1 MSNALA
7 IAAVTAVLKDL
18 LQNGLI
24 DHDVAE
30 TLGNVSV
37 TAMPPDRVPAMDD
50 ASLSQVNLFLY
61 QVMPNT
67 GWSSVELPSHNS
79 RGQRVTSPP
88 LALNL
93 SYLLTAFGAADYH
106 AEILLGYA
114 MQLLHENGIVPPDA
128 IRRALA
134 PPAPVEGDV
143 LPNGFQTLIAADL
156 ADQVELVKISPKYMD
171 TEEMSRLWGT
181 LQTRY
186 RTSMTYEVT
195 VVLIERELSSAPSL
209 PVLDYNIYAR
219 PFNQPHIERV
229 ASLSGPAAPIVAG
242 DALVITGYNLR
253 GESTVVKVGSFEV
266 VPAASNLSAERI
278 QINLPPALR
287 PGVQAVQVIHRM
299 MMGTPEVAHE
309 GVGSNVEAF
318 VLHPVIAQ
326 DAGDNYEIDVD
337 DVSLA
342 DGFVS
347 ATVEVT
353 LTAPVGRAQ
362 RVALL
367 LNEFNPP
374 ADRPARAYSF
384 ALPPRPASEPETDT
398 LTFAVSGIRPDVYLI
413 RVQVDGAA
421 SLLGTDD
428 DGMFDDPREALT

>member
-24 DHDVAE
+24 DHDVTEA
-30 TLGNVSV
+30 LGDVSV
-37 TAMPPDRVPAMDD
+37 TALPPDRVPAMDD
-50 ASLSQVNLFLY
+50 TSLSQVNLFLY

-67 GWSSVELPSHNS
+67 GWATVELPSHNS
-79 RGQRVTSPP
+79 RGQRIASPP

-93 SYLLTAFGAADYH
+93 SYLVTAFGAADYH

-114 MQLLHENGIVPPDA
+114 MQLLHENGVIPPGA

-134 PPAPVEGDV
+134 PPAPVDGDV
-143 LPNGFQTLIAADL
+143 LPNGFQTLVAADL
-156 ADQVELVKISPKYMD
+156 ADQVELIKVSPVYMD

-186 RTSMTYEVT
+186 RPSMAYEVT

-209 PVLDYNIYAR
+209 PVLDYNVYAR
-219 PFNQPHIERV
+219 PFNQPHIDRLD
-229 ASLSGPAAPIVAG
+229 SLRGPAEPIVSG
-242 DALVITGYNLR
+242 DTLVITGYNLR
-253 GESTVVKVGSFEV
+253 GDSTIVKVGAFEAT
-266 VPAASNLSAERI
+266 PAAEDLSAERI
-278 QINLPPALR
+278 EIALPAGLR
-287 PGVQAVQVIHRM
+287 PGVQGVQVIHRA
-299 MMGTPEVAHE
+299 MMGTPETEHH

-326 DAGDNYEIDVD
+326 DVGDNYEINVD
-337 DVSLA
+337 DLSLT

-367 LNEFNPP
+367 LNEFDPP
-374 ADRPARAYSF
+374 DDRPPHAYSF
-384 ALPPRPASEPETDT
+384 AAPPRPTTEPETDT
-398 LTFAVSGIRPDVYLI
+398 LTFTISGVHPEIYLI

-421 SLLGTDD
+421 SPLETDE
-428 DGMFDDPREALT
+428 DGQFAAPQEALT

>member
-37 TAMPPDRVPAMDD
+37 TALPPDRVPAMDD
-50 ASLSQVNLFLY
+50 TSLSQVNLFLY

-67 GWSSVELPSHNS
+67 GWAMADLPSHNS

-93 SYLLTAFGAADYH
+93 SYLVTAFGAADYH

-114 MQLLHENGIVPPDA
+114 MQLLHENGIVPPGA

-134 PPAPVEGDV
+134 PPVPVGGDV
-143 LPNGFQTLIAADL
+143 LPNGFQTLVAADL
-156 ADQVELVKISPKYMD
+156 AEQVELIKVTPVYMD

-186 RTSMTYEVT
+186 RPSMAYEVT
-195 VVLIERELSSAPSL
+195 VVLIERELSATPSL

-219 PFNQPHIERV
+219 PFNQPHIDAL
-229 ASLSGPAAPIVAG
+229 ASLNGPTAPIVGG
-242 DALVITGYNLR
+242 DTLVITGYNLR
-253 GESTVVKVGSFEV
+253 GESTVVRIGEFEV
-266 VPAASNLSAERI
+266 VPATANLTAERI
-278 QINLPPALR
+278 QLNLPPGLK
-287 PGVQAVQVIHRM
+287 PGVQAVQVIHKM

-337 DVSLA
+337 DVNLA

-367 LNEFNPP
+367 LNEYDPP
-374 ADRPARAYSF
+374 SDRDARAYSF
-384 ALPPRPASEPETDT
+384 ALPPRPVSEPETDT
-398 LTFAVSGIRPDVYLI
+398 LTFAVSGIRPDIYLI

-421 SLLGTDD
+421 SLLEVDG
-428 DGMFDDPREALT
+428 DGMFDAPREALT